1 MRWKG
6 ENEQKTRQWSLFPVL
21 SCCME
26 GEISWS
32 LVQSFCSCHN
42 LPPSTAFI
50 IECAKKA
57 KWPPLLCHAQL
68 YQIPTQ
74 EVLLSKFKLLFSSI
88 IIPLLFFPSFYCI
101 LQVLHVIDKHY
112 SDEITKE
119 HLHLAIS
126 TMDSAAMPPLP
137 PTKKEDNKRVRSKKK
152 RVSEASLEERE
163 GGGSLIQPKRDIR
176 GTFYSKVRA

>member
-74 EVLLSKFKLLFSSI
+74 EVLLSKFKLLFSCSSHHFIVSFRFFMLLTSTILMRSQRSI
-88 IIPLLFFPSFYCI
+88 FIWLYPQWTVLPCLLSRPLKRRTIRECVPRRNVS
-101 LQVLHVIDKHY
+101 VK
-112 SDEITKE
+112 
-119 HLHLAIS
+119 
-126 TMDSAAMPPLP
+126 PL
-137 PTKKEDNKRVRSKKK
+137 
-152 RVSEASLEERE
+152 
-163 GGGSLIQPKRDIR
+163 
-176 GTFYSKVRA
+176 